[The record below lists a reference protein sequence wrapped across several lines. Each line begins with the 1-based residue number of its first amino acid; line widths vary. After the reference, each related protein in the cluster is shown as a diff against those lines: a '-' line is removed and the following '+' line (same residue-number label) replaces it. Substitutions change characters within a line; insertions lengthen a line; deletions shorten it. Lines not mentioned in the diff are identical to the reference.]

1 MDKEKM
7 KKKIFVSAYAC
18 EPNLGSEIGVGWR
31 WVLEMSKYF
40 DLWVLTRS
48 SNKKSIEPWIEE
60 HPQFKN
66 IQFLYYDLPNWAK
79 WWKKGQRGVRI
90 YYNLWQW
97 LSDGVVKR
105 TMKANNIQI
114 FHHVTYGNA
123 LWKVSSYG
131 QSKKFIWGP
140 IGGLETIP
148 NEFTRLYSTKWRF
161 IEWLRRFTVKMLPL
175 NCGFHKR
182 CQSADLI
189 ICKTQATF
197 NLIPD
202 KDRMKAILMTDVAV
216 DSDLYTSSA
225 SSKTSDE
232 IVRYITIGRL
242 DAWRGFDL
250 AVEAFDRLAQR
261 HSNVEL
267 CILGRGSEKKK
278 LQELIGRLPSKDRIK
293 MLGQVSHDE
302 YTRLLQETD
311 VVVNAALKEGAVTVM
326 FDSLAMGKPMVCVET
341 GGYTR
346 MLTDKVAEIV
356 QLDSRDKVVNRLFEG
371 MERFYDENSRKQV
384 ANEASQL
391 LTSLNWEHKGWAI
404 RDAVET
410 VISDIND

>member
-60 HPQFKN
+60 HQQFKN

-175 NCGFHKR
+175 NCGFHRR

-242 DAWRGFDL
+242 DA
-250 AVEAFDRLAQR
+250 
-261 HSNVEL
+261 
-267 CILGRGSEKKK
+267 
-278 LQELIGRLPSKDRIK
+278 
-293 MLGQVSHDE
+293 
-302 YTRLLQETD
+302 
-311 VVVNAALKEGAVTVM
+311 
-326 FDSLAMGKPMVCVET
+326 
-341 GGYTR
+341 
-346 MLTDKVAEIV
+346 
-356 QLDSRDKVVNRLFEG
+356 
-371 MERFYDENSRKQV
+371 
-384 ANEASQL
+384 
-391 LTSLNWEHKGWAI
+391 
-404 RDAVET
+404 
-410 VISDIND
+410 